1 MSDYRAD
8 PEDILSGLE
17 KTYNH
22 FQEETW
28 PDPEV
33 KSARIHIMKDA
44 DIEEEEALK
53 IVDRLV
59 QEDYIELQDE
69 GSVEDEE
76 TKLRKVKVEK
86 FKQDIDYCE
95 PFVLPED
102 LDQPRNSQVAHYFTP
117 WLIENH
123 DVRSVL
129 LDLERNSY
137 ELWSYDPQSKT
148 WKTNGLQKL
157 LDIAPKQLGE
167 RYSKSLRKEIQER
180 LKTQKVIYYSETGA
194 DKGEVAV
201 ENGILDLENN
211 HVRDI
216 EREDYITSKI
226 PVKFEGG
233 FETPDLWE
241 EYLEDVVPSEQ
252 ARDTLQEFAGY
263 CLMPWTA
270 KYERG
275 LMLLGPTDSGKSVFL
290 DVMRELLGGEDNV
303 SQESLQN
310 LANTR
315 WGVASL
321 KGKLANIDHDLDPKS
336 IEDVG
341 TVKKL
346 TSGNEMMAERKKEKK
361 FGIKPTAKLMF
372 SANRVPDRNKED
384 DAFYNRWLT
393 VTFPETIPDEEQ
405 DPDLVDKLTDEEN
418 LRGILRWAIAGQKR
432 LEQEQAFT
440 GDLDPLAT
448 KELWKE
454 WGNSVERFVSR
465 YCVKEKEVPEDQ
477 REEMDFKIHFD
488 TLYSLYEEFARIN
501 GFEKESK
508 KGFTQKLRKDPQIRK
523 GRPSVG
529 GKQERGFFGIT
540 MEEEAYKSL
549 KDGEKVEDEWAE

>member
-95 PFVLPED
+95 PFVLPEE
-102 LDQPRNSQVAHYFTP
+102 LSNTRNSQIAHYFTP

-123 DVRSVL
+123 DVRGVL
-129 LDLERNSY
+129 LDLELNSY
-137 ELWSYDPQSKT
+137 ELWSFDPESKT
-148 WKTNGLQKL
+148 WKQDGLQKL
-157 LDIAPKQLGE
+157 REQASKQLGE
-167 RYSKSLRKEIQER
+167 RYSKGVKQEIEER
-180 LKTQKVIYYSETGA
+180 LESQNIIYFSETGV
-194 DKGEVAV
+194 DEGEVAV
-201 ENGILDLENN
+201 KNGILDLKNN
-211 HVRDI
+211 EVRDI
-216 EREDYITSKI
+216 KREDYVTSKI

-233 FETPDLWE
+233 FETPELWE
-241 EYLEDVVPSEQ
+241 EYLKDSVPSEQ

-290 DVMRELLGGEDNV
+290 DVMRNLLGGEENV
-303 SQESLQN
+303 SQESLQR
-310 LANTR
+310 LSNTR

-341 TVKKL
+341 MIKRL
-346 TSGNEMMAERKKEKK
+346 TSGNETMAERKNEQN
-361 FGIKPTAKLMF
+361 FEIKPTAKLMF

-393 VTFPETIPDEEQ
+393 VTFPETVPEDEQ
-405 DPDLVDKLTDEEN
+405 DPDLVDKLTEKEN
-418 LRGILRWAIAGQKR
+418 LRGILRWAIAGQRR
-432 LEQEQAFT
+432 LEQQQGFT

-454 WGNSVERFVSR
+454 WGNSVERFISK
-465 YCVKEKEVPEDQ
+465 YCVREKDVPEDK
-477 REEMDFKIHFD
+477 REDMDFKVHFS
-488 TLYSLYEEFARIN
+488 TLYNVYTEFARIN

-508 KGFTQKLRKDPQIRK
+508 KGFTQKLRKDPQVRK
-523 GRPSVG
+523 GQPSIG
-529 GKQERGFFGIT
+529 GKQDRGFFGIKL
-540 MEEEAYKSL
+540 EEGAHKSL
-549 KDGEKVEDEWAE
+549 KDGEKGEDEWSE